1 MPWTR
6 DSETRTDTLYA
17 HLPSLPVGRRLDFT
31 PTSTSLSSSTQSNR
45 APGSYMSFTRVTFQN
60 LGHRVLPS
68 ALIILVIKFD
78 EIVIVIEDARLLC

>member
-1 MPWTR
+1 
-6 DSETRTDTLYA
+6 
-17 HLPSLPVGRRLDFT
+17 
-31 PTSTSLSSSTQSNR
+31 
-45 APGSYMSFTRVTFQN
+45 MSFTRVTFQN